1 MTLAAPLAGAG
12 GLVKFGTGAL
22 TLASTNSYTGATIV
36 SNGTLRITGRI
47 AGPIEVAAGTTLAL
61 PIPAA
66 GEDVPVVPSIV
77 VEPGAAL
84 EALVPGLPQGVTCVD
99 VLHTT
104 GTISLAP
111 QAGDSA
117 HKRFFA
123 GPSKGGMALRYGNP
137 PCTVII
143 VK

>member
-1 MTLAAPLAGAG
+1 MKKREDIEETLTA
-12 GLVKFGTGAL
+12 
-22 TLASTNSYTGATIV
+22 
-36 SNGTLRITGRI
+36 
-47 AGPIEVAAGTTLAL
+47 LAL

-66 GEDVPVVPSIV
+66 GEVVPTVPSLV
-77 VEPGAAL
+77 VEEGGAL

-104 GTISLAP
+104 GTISLSL

-143 VK
+143 VR